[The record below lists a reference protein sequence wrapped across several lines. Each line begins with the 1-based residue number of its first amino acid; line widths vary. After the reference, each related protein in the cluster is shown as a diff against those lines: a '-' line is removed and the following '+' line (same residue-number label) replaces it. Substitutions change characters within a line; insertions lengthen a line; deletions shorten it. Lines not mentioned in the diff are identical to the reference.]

1 MNRLPWIAFVI
12 VAGSQHFATAQ
23 QPVFSTVPTQTVYEY
38 QLNYQLP
45 WQRYFGGPGLS
56 LGGTMPTQGVIGI
69 SSLNGLPFPPPLGSG
84 VYVNPTGPLMPGF
97 PGPFAPM
104 PPGIP
109 PGLSGPP
116 QPGALM
122 GPAIPGSAPARQ
134 ASHTAPRTRQPQSP
148 PGARRSSLEQQRL
161 GAEKL
166 RQHFWPQAYVH
177 YRNSVDQAPERP
189 EAHFRLGLAFAA
201 MKQFAS
207 AIREFK
213 RSIDLD
219 PTIPQSG
226 ELFPAIFGPDNQG
239 MQTILPPIANWAQE
253 DLRDVN
259 RLFLLGLMLHFNDD
273 PRGSEILEAAA
284 RTSGSNP
291 YVSAFLTP
299 ENSRTTERPRA
310 NKHVNPQPSPEGAE
324 MAPGDI
330 PPPPR
335 APSPMF
341 DGIDLPS
348 PAP

>member
-1 MNRLPWIAFVI
+1 MNRLPWIAIVI
-12 VAGSQHFATAQ
+12 VAGSQHFAVAQ
-23 QPVFSTVPTQTVYEY
+23 QPAFSTAPTQTVYEY

-56 LGGTMPTQGVIGI
+56 LGGTMPTQGAIGF
-69 SSLNGLPFPPPLGSG
+69 SSLNGLPFPAPLGSG
-84 VYVNPTGPLMPGF
+84 VYVNPNGPMMAGF
-97 PGPFAPM
+97 PGPFPPM

-109 PGLSGPP
+109 
-116 QPGALM
+116 M
-122 GPAIPGSAPARQ
+122 GPSGLPQQVGSVGPAVPGSAPTRQ
-134 ASHTAPRTRQPQSP
+134 ASHTAPRSRQPQSP
-148 PGARRSSLEQQRL
+148 PGARRSSMEQQRL
-161 GAEKL
+161 GDEKL

-177 YRNSVDQAPERP
+177 YRNAVDQAPERP
-189 EAHFRLGLAFAA
+189 EPHFRLGLAFAA

-226 ELFPAIFGPDNQG
+226 ELFPAIFGPDNEG
-239 MQTILPPIANWAQE
+239 MQSILPPIASWVQE

-291 YVSAFLTP
+291 YISAFLTP
-299 ENSRTTERPRA
+299 DTARTTERPHVRQR
-310 NKHVNPQPSPEGAE
+310 VNPQPRPEGTE
-324 MAPGDI
+324 IPPGDI
-330 PPPPR
+330 P
-335 APSPMF
+335 S
-341 DGIDLPS
+341 
-348 PAP
+348 

>member
-1 MNRLPWIAFVI
+1 M
-12 VAGSQHFATAQ
+12 
-23 QPVFSTVPTQTVYEY
+23 
-38 QLNYQLP
+38 
-45 WQRYFGGPGLS
+45 
-56 LGGTMPTQGVIGI
+56 
-69 SSLNGLPFPPPLGSG
+69 
-84 VYVNPTGPLMPGF
+84 
-97 PGPFAPM
+97 
-104 PPGIP
+104 
-109 PGLSGPP
+109 
-116 QPGALM
+116 
-122 GPAIPGSAPARQ
+122 
-134 ASHTAPRTRQPQSP
+134 
-148 PGARRSSLEQQRL
+148 
-161 GAEKL
+161 
-166 RQHFWPQAYVH
+166 H

-291 YVSAFLTP
+291 YISAFLTP
-299 ENSRTTERPRA
+299 GNSRTTERPRA
-310 NKHVNPQPSPEGAE
+310 NKHVNPQPGPEGE

-330 PPPPR
+330 LPLPR
-335 APSPMF
+335 APTPMF